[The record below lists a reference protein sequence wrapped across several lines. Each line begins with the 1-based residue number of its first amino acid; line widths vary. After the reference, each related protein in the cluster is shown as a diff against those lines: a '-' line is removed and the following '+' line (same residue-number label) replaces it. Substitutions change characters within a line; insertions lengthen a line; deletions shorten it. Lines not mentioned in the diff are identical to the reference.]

1 MIMTRPFPTA
11 GLSRPERHCE
21 RGPAARFRPDQR
33 QGLLPD
39 AEEGEELLRLLEGVV
54 QPGQRG
60 GGSTQGTRDKTPWLG
75 VGPRPIRLLG
85 RSPGGQFEI

>member
-1 MIMTRPFPTA
+1 MTLPSASA
-11 GLSRPERHCE
+11 GLSGPERHRE
-21 RGPAARFRPDQR
+21 GGPAARLGPDQR

>member
-1 MIMTRPFPTA
+1 MTLPSPIA
-11 GLSRPERHCE
+11 GLSRPERHRE
-21 RGPAARFRPDQR
+21 GGPAARLGPDQR

-60 GGSTQGTRDKTPWLG
+60 GRAPQGTRDKAPRLG
-75 VGPRPIRLLG
+75 IGPRPIRLHG
-85 RSPGGQFEI
+85 RRPGGQSQI